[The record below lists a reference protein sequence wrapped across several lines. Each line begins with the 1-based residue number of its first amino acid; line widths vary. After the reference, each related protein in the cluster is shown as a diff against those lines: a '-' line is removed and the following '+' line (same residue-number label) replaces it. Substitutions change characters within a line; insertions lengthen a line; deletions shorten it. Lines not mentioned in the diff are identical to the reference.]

1 MALLADDNLFHQL
14 PACFQ
19 PFSISQ
25 TMLGSQGAVG
35 FCVRAQP
42 SCEGSE
48 APSWKRPCTPTSP
61 VTAGVE
67 PSWRLSVSR
76 ACRSRLGFPLLLGVV
91 VPGRA

>member
-19 PFSISQ
+19 PFSVSQ
-25 TMLGSQGAVG
+25 MMLGPQGAVG

-48 APSWKRPCTPTSP
+48 APSWKRPCAP
-61 VTAGVE
+61 TAGVE